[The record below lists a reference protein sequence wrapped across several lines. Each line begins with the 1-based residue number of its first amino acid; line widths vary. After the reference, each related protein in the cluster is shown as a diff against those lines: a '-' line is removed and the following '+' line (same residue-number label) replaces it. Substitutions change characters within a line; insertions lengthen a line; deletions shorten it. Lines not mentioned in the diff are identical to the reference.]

1 MVKSVEINKIFL
13 DIPSSINEGI
23 GKMQSVIMCYSS
35 AIKEVRTKLEI
46 LDQEFK
52 VKRKRNPIEYI
63 KSRVKEPK
71 SIVEK
76 LKRKGLEVSI
86 GSARKNLND
95 IAGIR
100 VICSFVSD
108 IYEIADMLK
117 RQDDIKLIEEK
128 DYIKNPKPNGYRS
141 FHMVLEI
148 PVFFSQN
155 VELVRIEVQIRTIA
169 MDFWASLEHKLYYKT
184 GGTAPIHI
192 KSDLRECAD
201 VISKTDIKMQNIHE
215 ELETL
220 Y

>member
-1 MVKSVEINKIFL
+1 MESTEIIELPL
-13 DIPSSINEGI
+13 DVAVDIDEGI
-23 GKMQSVIMCYSS
+23 EKFQSFMMSYSS

-46 LDQEFK
+46 LDKEFK

-63 KSRVKEPK
+63 KSRVKEPR
-71 SIVEK
+71 SIIGK
-76 LKRKGLEVSI
+76 LKRKGLELTLE
-86 GSARKNLND
+86 SAKKNLND

-117 RQDDIKLIEEK
+117 RQDDITLIKEK

-148 PVFFSQN
+148 PIFFSN
-155 VELVRIEVQIRTIA
+155 HVEPVRIEVQIRTIA

-184 GGTAPIHI
+184 AGKAPVHI
-192 KSDLRECAD
+192 KSDLKECAD
-201 VISKTDIKMQNIHE
+201 VISETDIKMQNIQQ
-215 ELETL
+215 ELERL
-220 Y
+220 N